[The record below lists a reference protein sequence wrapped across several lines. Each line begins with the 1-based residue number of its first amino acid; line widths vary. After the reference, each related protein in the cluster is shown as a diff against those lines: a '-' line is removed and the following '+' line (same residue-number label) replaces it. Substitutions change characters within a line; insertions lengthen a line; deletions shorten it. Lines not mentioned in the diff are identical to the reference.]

1 MEEEI
6 GLFVITCANFME
18 EEIGLFVI
26 TCANFK
32 IPLEEEIG
40 LFVITLPISK
50 SFWKKK

>member
-26 TCANFK
+26 T
-32 IPLEEEIG
+32 
-40 LFVITLPISK
+40 LPISK